1 MDQLFRDISFS
12 TSKLIT
18 GRYSTSFSRAVSYL
32 APDIREAIYSIY
44 GFVRLADEIVD
55 SFHEY
60 DREKLIALFER
71 DYHEALEN
79 RLSLNP
85 ALNAFQETVRKYNIP
100 DKLISAFM
108 KSMKADLV
116 KSSYRTKDETD
127 QYIYGSAEVVGLMC
141 LMILVRG
148 NRQLYDDLKKPAQK
162 LGAAFQKVNFLRD
175 IRTDIEELDRYYFHK
190 TAGKEFNEKI
200 KKEII
205 DDIRQDFAFSL
216 EGIRKLPADSRI
228 GVLIA
233 YYYYLALL
241 KKIDKT
247 PARIQ
252 FEKRIRVPDVFKLL
266 ILGKALLVSKLRLI

>member
-1 MDQLFRDISFS
+1 MDQLFRDISFR

-18 GRYSTSFSRAVSYL
+18 RRYSTSFSRAVSYL

-60 DREKLIALFER
+60 DRDKLIALFER

-79 RLSLNP
+79 RISLNP
-85 ALNAFQETVRKYNIP
+85 ALNAFQETVRKYTIP
-100 DKLISAFM
+100 DEMIGAFM

-116 KSSYRTKDETD
+116 KSSYFTKDETD
-127 QYIYGSAEVVGLMC
+127 QYVYGSAEVVGLMC
-141 LMILVRG
+141 LMIFVRG
-148 NRQLYDDLKKPAQK
+148 DRRLYDGLKKPAQQ

-175 IRTDIEELDRYYFHK
+175 IRNDTEELDRYYFHN

-205 DDIRQDFAFSL
+205 DDIRQDFKSAL

-241 KKIDKT
+241 KKIDRT
-247 PARIQ
+247 PAKMQ
-252 FEKRIRVPDVFKLL
+252 FEKRIRVPDAFKLL

>member
-18 GRYSTSFSRAVSYL
+18 ERYSTSFSRAVSYL

-55 SFHEY
+55 SFQNY
-60 DREKLIALFER
+60 DREKLIILFER

-79 RLSLNP
+79 RISINP
-85 ALNAFQETVRKYNIP
+85 ALNSFQETVRKYNIP
-100 DKLISAFM
+100 DELINAFM
-108 KSMKADLV
+108 NSMKADLV
-116 KSSYRTKDETD
+116 KSSYNTKDETD
-127 QYIYGSAEVVGLMC
+127 NYVYGSAEVVGLMC
-141 LMILVRG
+141 LMVFVRG
-148 NRQLYDDLKKPAQK
+148 DRQLYDYLKKPAQQ

-175 IRTDIEELDRYYFHK
+175 IKNDTQELDRYYFHN
-190 TAGKEFNEKI
+190 TAGNTFNETI

-205 DDIRQDFAFSL
+205 DDIRNDFSL
-216 EGIRKLPADSRI
+216 SYEGIKKLPADSRI

-241 KKIDKT
+241 KKIDRT
-247 PARIQ
+247 PAGMQ
-252 FEKRIRVPDVFKLL
+252 FEQRIRVHDFFKLL
-266 ILGKALLVSKLRLI
+266 ILGKALLVTKLRLI